1 MNRYK
6 WYRVRPPT
14 SAVTLLRRIRSS
26 SFEGDSDSGFLP
38 SVVEG
43 AGPNSFRFLWRTSVV
58 AMSLDEYGNRK
69 SQLVQS
75 VEQIEVDFSSENDFI
90 WLRVMDPPRVSR
102 ELFNAIER
110 IAGMG
115 TSFEVQTFTP
125 KQQAKFIRSCDEY
138 RLVGLR
144 GVGSS
149 AEHKVVAR
157 IELASKDGV
166 RPEKL
171 AFLEQLRFASD
182 QTTYELTERGLKGQ
196 VTFTASGVVRIAGA
210 IQPFVLNQL
219 EAQLGIAR

>member
-1 MNRYK
+1 VTRYK
-6 WYRVRPPT
+6 WYRVRPPIST
-14 SAVTLLRRIRSS
+14 ATLLRRIRVS
-26 SFEGDSDSGFLP
+26 SFEEDSDSGFLP
-38 SVVEG
+38 SVLEG
-43 AGPNSFRFLWRTSVV
+43 AGPNSFRFLWKTSVV
-58 AMSLDEYGNRK
+58 AMSVDEDGNRK

-75 VEQIEVDFSSENDFI
+75 VDQMEIEFSEEKDFI
-90 WLRVMDPPRVSR
+90 WLRVMDPPRMSR

-115 TSFEVQTFTP
+115 TSFEVETFSP
-125 KQQAKFIRSCDEY
+125 KQQAKFIRSCDGY

-149 AEHKVVAR
+149 VEHKVVAR
-157 IELASKDGV
+157 IELASKEGI

-210 IQPFVLNQL
+210 IQPFVLSQL